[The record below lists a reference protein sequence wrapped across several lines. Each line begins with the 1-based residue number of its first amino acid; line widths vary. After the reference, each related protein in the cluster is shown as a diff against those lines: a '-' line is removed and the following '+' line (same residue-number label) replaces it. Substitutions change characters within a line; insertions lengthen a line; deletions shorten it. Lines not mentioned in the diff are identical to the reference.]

1 MFDKLK
7 KRLTI
12 IYTGIFSL
20 IMVFVVAVTVAIGC
34 ISVLRTEKDMLI
46 ADIYDEW
53 REWIG
58 SGELPVDPALVKKGE
73 MMSLMYDADGNIIIM
88 YDADGNIIIDQMT
101 DSPYAAALTAIRA
114 SWPEPE
120 NETELLYFRDKKG
133 TLHFFLAGGC
143 TFWENGQ
150 IQARLYTFLNLED
163 YYDMAVDGMYF
174 LFLLCAVCIMLAAGG
189 GYYMAAK
196 NIKPLEILF
205 AREHEFAAD
214 ASHELRT
221 PLTVLSLGVE
231 SLQNDDESKLSGFAQ
246 EVLRDMQHE
255 TKYMSRLIEA
265 LLTLARGDE
274 ENTPL
279 ARAKVDLTEVAV
291 KVCNKMRPLAAKKG
305 LGLEYA
311 AGDAPQVFILG
322 DKNKMEQLLIIFID
336 NAIKYSES
344 GTITV
349 TVDADSMHAVI
360 KVMDEG
366 IGISESDA
374 QKIFERFYRVDK
386 ARSRAAGGFGLGLN
400 IARII
405 VVRHGGTVSVKPRS
419 PHGSIFTVRLPLYR

>member
-7 KRLTI
+7 KRLTL

-73 MMSLMYDADGNIIIM
+73 MMSLMYDADGNIII
-88 YDADGNIIIDQMT
+88 DQMT

-120 NETELLYFRDKKG
+120 NETELLYFRDKNG

-419 PHGSIFTVRLPLYR
+419 PNGSIFTVRLPLYR

>member
-7 KRLTI
+7 KRLTL

-58 SGELPVDPALVKKGE
+58 SGELPIDPALVKKGE
-73 MMSLMYDADGNIIIM
+73 MMSLM

-120 NETELLYFRDKKG
+120 NETELLYFRDKNG
-133 TLHFFLAGGC
+133 TLYFFLAGGC

-349 TVDADSMHAVI
+349 TVDANSMHAVI

>member
-7 KRLTI
+7 KRLTL

-73 MMSLMYDADGNIIIM
+73 MMSLMYDADGNIII
-88 YDADGNIIIDQMT
+88 DQMT

-120 NETELLYFRDKKG
+120 NETELLYFRDKNG

-163 YYDMAVDGMYF
+163 YYNMAVDGMYF

-265 LLTLARGDE
+265 LLTLVRGDE

>member
-7 KRLTI
+7 KRLTL

-20 IMVFVVAVTVAIGC
+20 IMVFVVAVTVVIGC
-34 ISVLRTEKDMLI
+34 VSVIRTEKDMLI

-73 MMSLMYDADGNIIIM
+73 MMSLMYDADGNIII
-88 YDADGNIIIDQMT
+88 DQMT
-101 DSPYAAALTAIRA
+101 DSPYAASLTAIRA

-120 NETELLYFRDKKG
+120 NETELLYFRDKNG

-150 IQARLYTFLNLED
+150 IQARLYTFLNLKD

-214 ASHELRT
+214 ASHDLRT

-279 ARAKVDLTEVAV
+279 SRAKVDLTEVAV

-305 LGLEYA
+305 LELEYA

>member
-7 KRLTI
+7 KRLTL

-53 REWIG
+53 REWNG

-73 MMSLMYDADGNIIIM
+73 MMSLMFDADGNIIV
-88 YDADGNIIIDQMT
+88 DQMA
-101 DSPYAAALTAIRA
+101 DSPYAAALTAIRT

-196 NIKPLEILF
+196 NIKPLETLF

-221 PLTVLSLGVE
+221 PLTVISLGVE

-246 EVLRDMQHE
+246 EVLRDMQYE

-274 ENTPL
+274 ESKPL

>member
-7 KRLTI
+7 KRLTL

-73 MMSLMYDADGNIIIM
+73 MMSLMYDADGNIII
-88 YDADGNIIIDQMT
+88 DQMT

-120 NETELLYFRDKKG
+120 NETELLYFRDKNG

-305 LGLEYA
+305 LELEYA

-322 DKNKMEQLLIIFID
+322 DNNKMEQLLIIFID

>member
-7 KRLTI
+7 KRLTL

-73 MMSLMYDADGNIIIM
+73 MMSLMYDADGNIII
-88 YDADGNIIIDQMT
+88 DQMT

-120 NETELLYFRDKKG
+120 NETELLCFRDKKG
-133 TLHFFLAGGC
+133 ILHFFLAGGC

-274 ENTPL
+274 ENKPL

-305 LGLEYA
+305 LELEYA

-349 TVDADSMHAVI
+349 TVDTDSMHAVI

>member
-1 MFDKLK
+1 
-7 KRLTI
+7 
-12 IYTGIFSL
+12 
-20 IMVFVVAVTVAIGC
+20 MVFVVAVTVAIGC

-73 MMSLMYDADGNIIIM
+73 MMSLMYDADGNIII
-88 YDADGNIIIDQMT
+88 DQMT

-120 NETELLYFRDKKG
+120 NETELLYFRDKNG

-214 ASHELRT
+214 ASHELCT

-231 SLQNDDESKLSGFAQ
+231 SLQNDDESKLSGFAK

>member
-73 MMSLMYDADGNIIIM
+73 MMSLMYDADGNIII
-88 YDADGNIIIDQMT
+88 DQMT

-120 NETELLYFRDKKG
+120 NETELLYFRDKNG

-279 ARAKVDLTEVAV
+279 ARAKVDLTKVAV

-305 LGLEYA
+305 LGLEYT

-366 IGISESDA
+366 IGISEGDA

>member
-7 KRLTI
+7 KRLTL

-34 ISVLRTEKDMLI
+34 VSVIRTEKDMLI

-73 MMSLMYDADGNIIIM
+73 MMSLMYDADGNIII
-88 YDADGNIIIDQMT
+88 DQMT

-120 NETELLYFRDKKG
+120 NETELLYFRDKNG

-274 ENTPL
+274 ENMPL
-279 ARAKVDLTEVAV
+279 ARAKVNLTEVAV

>member
-7 KRLTI
+7 KRLTL

-73 MMSLMYDADGNIIIM
+73 MMSLMYDADGNIII
-88 YDADGNIIIDQMT
+88 DQMT

-120 NETELLYFRDKKG
+120 NETELLYFRDKNG

-279 ARAKVDLTEVAV
+279 ARTKVDLTEVAV

>member
-73 MMSLMYDADGNIIIM
+73 MMSLMYDADGNIII
-88 YDADGNIIIDQMT
+88 DQMT

-120 NETELLYFRDKKG
+120 NETELLYFRDKNG

-291 KVCNKMRPLAAKKG
+291 KVCDKMRPLAAKKG
-305 LGLEYA
+305 LELEYA

>member
-7 KRLTI
+7 KRLTL

-73 MMSLMYDADGNIIIM
+73 MMSLMYDAN
-88 YDADGNIIIDQMT
+88 GNIIIDQMT

-120 NETELLYFRDKKG
+120 NETELLYFRDKNG

-150 IQARLYTFLNLED
+150 IQARLYTFLNLKD

-274 ENTPL
+274 ENMPL

>member
-7 KRLTI
+7 KRLTL

-73 MMSLMYDADGNIIIM
+73 MMSLMYDADGNIII
-88 YDADGNIIIDQMT
+88 DQMT

-120 NETELLYFRDKKG
+120 NETELLYFRDKNG

-150 IQARLYTFLNLED
+150 IKARLYTFLNLED

-305 LGLEYA
+305 LELEYA

-405 VVRHGGTVSVKPRS
+405 VVRHGGTVSVKPCS

>member
-7 KRLTI
+7 KRLTL

-73 MMSLMYDADGNIIIM
+73 MMSLMYDADGNIII
-88 YDADGNIIIDQMT
+88 DQMT

-120 NETELLYFRDKKG
+120 NEMELLYFRDKNG

-255 TKYMSRLIEA
+255 TKYMSRLIEV

-279 ARAKVDLTEVAV
+279 ARAKVDLTEVTV

-305 LGLEYA
+305 LELEYA

>member
-7 KRLTI
+7 KRLTL

-73 MMSLMYDADGNIIIM
+73 MMSLMYDADGNIII
-88 YDADGNIIIDQMT
+88 DQMT

-120 NETELLYFRDKKG
+120 NETELLYFRDKNG

-143 TFWENGQ
+143 TFWGNGQ

-221 PLTVLSLGVE
+221 PLTVLSIGVE

-279 ARAKVDLTEVAV
+279 ARAKVDLTKVAV

>member
-7 KRLTI
+7 KRLTL

-73 MMSLMYDADGNIIIM
+73 MMSLMYDADGNIII
-88 YDADGNIIIDQMT
+88 DQMT

-120 NETELLYFRDKKG
+120 NETELLYFRDKNG

-279 ARAKVDLTEVAV
+279 ARAKVDLTEIAV

-305 LGLEYA
+305 LELEYA

-349 TVDADSMHAVI
+349 TVDAYSMHAVI

-405 VVRHGGTVSVKPRS
+405 VVRHGGTVSVKPRI

>member
-7 KRLTI
+7 KRLTL

-73 MMSLMYDADGNIIIM
+73 MMSLMYDADGNIII
-88 YDADGNIIIDQMT
+88 DQMT

-120 NETELLYFRDKKG
+120 NETELLYFRDKNG

-274 ENTPL
+274 ENKPL

-386 ARSRAAGGFGLGLN
+386 ARSRAEGGFGLGLN

>member
-1 MFDKLK
+1 MFGKLK
-7 KRLTI
+7 KRLTL

-73 MMSLMYDADGNIIIM
+73 MMSLMYDADGNIII
-88 YDADGNIIIDQMT
+88 DQMT

-120 NETELLYFRDKKG
+120 NETELLYFRDKNG

-174 LFLLCAVCIMLAAGG
+174 LFLLCAVCIMLAASG

>member
-7 KRLTI
+7 KRLTL

-73 MMSLMYDADGNIIIM
+73 MMSLMYDADGNIII
-88 YDADGNIIIDQMT
+88 DQMT

-120 NETELLYFRDKKG
+120 NETELLYFRDKNG

-274 ENTPL
+274 ENKPL

-322 DKNKMEQLLIIFID
+322 DKSKMEQLLIIFID

>member
-7 KRLTI
+7 KRLTL

-58 SGELPVDPALVKKGE
+58 SGELPVDLALVKKGE
-73 MMSLMYDADGNIIIM
+73 MMSLM

-120 NETELLYFRDKKG
+120 NETELLYFRDKNG

>member
-7 KRLTI
+7 KRLTL

-73 MMSLMYDADGNIIIM
+73 MMSLMYDADGNIV
-88 YDADGNIIIDQMT
+88 IDQMT

-120 NETELLYFRDKKG
+120 NGTELLYFRDKNG

-360 KVMDEG
+360 KIMDEG

>member
-7 KRLTI
+7 KRLTL

-20 IMVFVVAVTVAIGC
+20 IMVFVVAVTVVIGWV
-34 ISVLRTEKDMLI
+34 SVIRTEKDMLI

-73 MMSLMYDADGNIIIM
+73 MMSLMYDADGNIII
-88 YDADGNIIIDQMT
+88 DQMT

-120 NETELLYFRDKKG
+120 NETELLYFRDKNG

-205 AREHEFAAD
+205 TREHEFAAD

>member
-7 KRLTI
+7 KRLTL

-73 MMSLMYDADGNIIIM
+73 MMSLMYDADGNIII
-88 YDADGNIIIDQMT
+88 DQMT

-120 NETELLYFRDKKG
+120 NETELLYFRDKNG

-163 YYDMAVDGMYF
+163 YYDMAVDGMYY

>member
-7 KRLTI
+7 KRLTL

-34 ISVLRTEKDMLI
+34 VSVIRTEKDMLI

-73 MMSLMYDADGNIIIM
+73 MMSLMYDADGNIII
-88 YDADGNIIIDQMT
+88 DQMT

-120 NETELLYFRDKKG
+120 NETELLYFRDKNG

-274 ENTPL
+274 ENKPL

>member
-7 KRLTI
+7 KRLTL

-73 MMSLMYDADGNIIIM
+73 MMSLMYDADGNIII
-88 YDADGNIIIDQMT
+88 DQMT

-120 NETELLYFRDKKG
+120 NETELLYFRDKNG

-279 ARAKVDLTEVAV
+279 ARTKVDLTEVAV

-405 VVRHGGTVSVKPRS
+405 VGRHGGTVSVKPRS

>member
-7 KRLTI
+7 KRLTL

-73 MMSLMYDADGNIIIM
+73 MMSLMYDADGNIII
-88 YDADGNIIIDQMT
+88 DQMT

-120 NETELLYFRDKKG
+120 NETELLYFRDKNG

-265 LLTLARGDE
+265 LLALARGDE

>member
-7 KRLTI
+7 KRLTL

-73 MMSLMYDADGNIIIM
+73 MMSLMYDAE
-88 YDADGNIIIDQMT
+88 GNIIIDQMT

-120 NETELLYFRDKKG
+120 NETELLYFRDKNG

-265 LLTLARGDE
+265 LLALARGDE

-305 LGLEYA
+305 LELEYA

-349 TVDADSMHAVI
+349 TVDADSVHAVI

>member
-7 KRLTI
+7 KRLTL

-73 MMSLMYDADGNIIIM
+73 MMSLMYDADGNIII
-88 YDADGNIIIDQMT
+88 DQMT

-120 NETELLYFRDKKG
+120 NETELLYFRDKNG

-305 LGLEYA
+305 LELEYA

-405 VVRHGGTVSVKPRS
+405 VLRHGGTVSVKPRS

>member
-7 KRLTI
+7 KRLI
-12 IYTGIFSL
+12 LIYTGIFSL

-73 MMSLMYDADGNIIIM
+73 MMSLMYDADGNIII
-88 YDADGNIIIDQMT
+88 DQMT

-120 NETELLYFRDKKG
+120 NETELLYFRDKNG

-221 PLTVLSLGVE
+221 PLTVMSLGVE

-305 LGLEYA
+305 LELEYA
-311 AGDAPQVFILG
+311 AGDVPQVFILG

>member
-7 KRLTI
+7 KRLTL

-73 MMSLMYDADGNIIIM
+73 MMSLMYDADGNIII
-88 YDADGNIIIDQMT
+88 DQMT

-120 NETELLYFRDKKG
+120 NETELLYFRDKNG

-279 ARAKVDLTEVAV
+279 ARVKVDLTEIAV

-349 TVDADSMHAVI
+349 TLDADSMHAVI

>member
-7 KRLTI
+7 KRLTL

-73 MMSLMYDADGNIIIM
+73 MMSLMYDADGNIII
-88 YDADGNIIIDQMT
+88 DQMT

-120 NETELLYFRDKKG
+120 NETELLYFRDKNG

-205 AREHEFAAD
+205 KREHEFAAD

-419 PHGSIFTVRLPLYR
+419 PRGSIFTVRLPLYR

>member
-7 KRLTI
+7 KRLTL

-73 MMSLMYDADGNIIIM
+73 MMSLMYDADGNIII
-88 YDADGNIIIDQMT
+88 DQMT

-120 NETELLYFRDKKG
+120 NETELLYFKDKNG

-305 LGLEYA
+305 LELEYA

>member
-7 KRLTI
+7 KRLTL
-12 IYTGIFSL
+12 IYTGIFTL

-73 MMSLMYDADGNIIIM
+73 MMSLMYDADGNIII
-88 YDADGNIIIDQMT
+88 DQMT

-120 NETELLYFRDKKG
+120 NETELLYFRDKNG

-366 IGISESDA
+366 IGISGSDA

>member
-7 KRLTI
+7 KRLTL

-46 ADIYDEW
+46 ADI
-53 REWIG
+53 
-58 SGELPVDPALVKKGE
+58 
-73 MMSLMYDADGNIIIM
+73 

-120 NETELLYFRDKKG
+120 NETELLYFRDKNG

-274 ENTPL
+274 ENKPL

-291 KVCNKMRPLAAKKG
+291 KVCNKMCPLAAKKG
-305 LGLEYA
+305 LRLEYA

-349 TVDADSMHAVI
+349 TVDTDSMHAVI

>member
-7 KRLTI
+7 KRLTL

-73 MMSLMYDADGNIIIM
+73 MMSLMYDADGNIII
-88 YDADGNIIIDQMT
+88 DQMT

-120 NETELLYFRDKKG
+120 NETELLYFRDKNG

-150 IQARLYTFLNLED
+150 IQARLYTFLNLKD

-279 ARAKVDLTEVAV
+279 TRAKVDLTEVAV

>member
-7 KRLTI
+7 KRLTL

-73 MMSLMYDADGNIIIM
+73 MMSLMYDADGNIII
-88 YDADGNIIIDQMT
+88 DQMT

-120 NETELLYFRDKKG
+120 NETVLLYFRDKKG